1 VLDIN
6 GTIVPGN
13 VYAGIDSV
21 ANRIINNSRW
31 VPSMLLY
38 SLAPIRA
45 IATWKGS
52 HVHGAHRWC
61 DDDGQSTHGGACQ
74 LRRVRARPQVVPPAK
89 LDDGLLDVMIVGD
102 SPRRAVVSF
111 MREAEHGTHINRPEV
126 SLSTAREVTLSADR
140 RLPVCG
146 DGDALAHLP
155 VTVRLRPGA
164 LQILAP

>member
-1 VLDIN
+1 
-6 GTIVPGN
+6 
-13 VYAGIDSV
+13 
-21 ANRIINNSRW
+21 
-31 VPSMLLY
+31 
-38 SLAPIRA
+38 
-45 IATWKGS
+45 
-52 HVHGAHRWC
+52 
-61 DDDGQSTHGGACQ
+61 
-74 LRRVRARPQVVPPAK
+74 
-89 LDDGLLDVMIVGD
+89 MIVGD